1 MARIN
6 LLFIV
11 TKLELG
17 GAQKQLLSLIQGLG
31 ETCEFNIF
39 LFTAKEGL
47 LLEDVLKIDNIT
59 LRKSSC
65 LVRAINPFKDLLAL
79 FEIYRFI
86 KKNNIKIVHTHS
98 SKAGILGRFA
108 AKLAGAKCVIHTVH
122 GWPFHEYQ
130 PWLYRSLYIYLE
142 KQIAKFSDKIVVVS
156 QADREMG
163 LRHSV
168 GRNDQYQLIRYGIE
182 PAFFGKPTAGRR
194 FRAELSIS
202 ADHLLVTNI
211 SCFKPQKSP
220 LDFIRVANLVLK
232 TLPEVKFLL
241 IGDGKLRQG
250 IEKLIRELHLEEKII
265 LAGWRRDIPEIL
277 CETNVLVLTS
287 LWEGLPISVLEAL
300 ASGCPVVA
308 TDTGGIREVVADGK
322 NGFLVQPKEIF
333 KMAEKLTLLL
343 QNGALR
349 QSMSTFSRKSLQ
361 DGFYFRD
368 SCRHYQQLY
377 KNFIVSKG
385 MDTVAD
391 EYVHN

>member
-1 MARIN
+1 MARTN

-17 GAQKQLLSLIQGLG
+17 GAQKQLLSLIQCLK
-31 ETCEFNIF
+31 ETREFNIF
-39 LFTAKEGL
+39 LFTSKEGL
-47 LLEDVLKIDNIT
+47 LLKDALKIESLT

-65 LVRAINPFKDLLAL
+65 LVRAINPFKDLMAV

-122 GWPFHEYQ
+122 GWPFHGYQ
-130 PWLYRSLYIYLE
+130 PWFCRGLYLHLE
-142 KQIAKFSDKIVVVS
+142 KQSARFTDKIVVVS
-156 QADREMG
+156 QADQEMG

-168 GRNDQYQLIRYGIE
+168 GKGNQYQLIRYGID
-182 PAFFGKPTAGRR
+182 PSFFEKQVAERKL
-194 FRAELSIS
+194 RAEFAIS
-202 ADHLLVTNI
+202 AEDLLVTNI

-220 LDFIRVANLVLK
+220 LDFIRVANMVLK

-241 IGDGKLRQG
+241 IGDGKLRLG
-250 IEKLIRELHLEEKII
+250 IEKLIGKLNLEGKII

-277 CETNVLVLTS
+277 SETDVLVLTS

-300 ASGCPVVA
+300 ASGCPVVT
-308 TDTGGIREVVADGK
+308 TDTGGIRDVIQDGK
-322 NGFLVQPKEIF
+322 NGFLVQPKEIA

-343 QNGALR
+343 QNDALR
-349 QSMSTFSRKSLQ
+349 KSMSAFSRKSLQ

-368 SCRHYQQLY
+368 SCKHYQQLY
-377 KNFIVSKG
+377 KNFILSKG
-385 MDTVAD
+385 INSSHT
-391 EYVHN
+391 EYVSN